1 MSLSTPVSPASPST
15 PVHPFANTK
24 SLITVIRDD
33 HVDVEAEQEFLADF
47 EDDDTVDTQSI
58 RPSKSTADARSV
70 ISHEIWLDDQS
81 LSSSTFA
88 RNAIISGWTCVGDQ
102 KLGAYVGM
110 YSTPP
115 SLPVTDSGAVY
126 DCVITTKEGNAI
138 HMLKRYNDF
147 VRLRHLLMRSL
158 KPNLHVYVPR
168 LPPKSPLARYRPVF
182 LDRRRVALQSWL
194 RNVVL
199 HPEIGGCLVLRQW
212 VME

>member
-1 MSLSTPVSPASPST
+1 MSTPVSPASPST

-102 KLGAYVGM
+102 KLGAYV
-110 YSTPP
+110 
-115 SLPVTDSGAVY
+115 VY